1 MILTISAICEHV
13 GPFSAL
19 GSFAANLGIPAVE
32 LACHAFLAAYVD
44 PVERRGGIVYV
55 ALHKISSHQDSSSL
69 SANVLI
75 KLSRPSRV

>member
-1 MILTISAICEHV
+1 MILTILAICEHV

-44 PVERRGGIVYV
+44 PVERRGELCTLLYIRFQ
-55 ALHKISSHQDSSSL
+55 AIKIHQACRPMFSSS
-69 SANVLI
+69 
-75 KLSRPSRV
+75 